1 MTLSDRGKKTKN
13 SLFEPRQ
20 TPSAKIEHVGVYFA
34 KMGCK
39 IKGGFTDILGFQSW
53 YIVFGRRGVLLAL
66 NNLRSIYKFCSQ
78 MKKRQE
84 PFSHG
89 VVIFFFPYFDFTLMN
104 VYMDTGI
111 K

>member
-1 MTLSDRGKKTKN
+1 MFFIDSLRTEGKKQKN

-20 TPSAKIEHVGVYFA
+20 TPSAKIENVGVYFA

-66 NNLRSIYKFCSQ
+66 NNLRSIYKFCNQ

-89 VVIFFFPYFDFTLMN
+89 VAISFLPLF
-104 VYMDTGI
+104 
-111 K
+111 

>member
-1 MTLSDRGKKTKN
+1 
-13 SLFEPRQ
+13 
-20 TPSAKIEHVGVYFA
+20 
-34 KMGCK
+34 
-39 IKGGFTDILGFQSW
+39 
-53 YIVFGRRGVLLAL
+53 
-66 NNLRSIYKFCSQ
+66 